1 MPKLLK
7 PMQNE
12 LTSHL
17 DAFVAAADEGSFSAA
32 ARRLGITPPAVSK
45 SVARLEAGLGVRLF
59 QRSTRSLSLTE
70 QGERLYKQ
78 VRTPWIEIGAALAD
92 SQDGAGKPAGMLK
105 VSLAPTFGRMY
116 VVPLLDEFL
125 ARYPDIVPDLHF
137 DNRQVNLIAEGFD
150 VAIGG
155 GLALTEGLVAREL
168 APVRVVLVASPAYLA
183 RHGTPEAPADLA
195 RHLGLLRRSVSNGRL
210 APWVLRHHSGAEVVA
225 PVRPVAV
232 MDDPEALAAA
242 VASAVGIAFLPMP
255 HALPLL
261 QNGAIVRILPDW
273 YADTRPVSI
282 YYSSRRLLPAKVRAF
297 VDHIVAAAAAR
308 QYGALFGA
316 TQSDPANALN

>member
-1 MPKLLK
+1 
-7 PMQNE
+7 MQNE
-12 LTSHL
+12 LTTHL

-70 QGERLYKQ
+70 EGERLYRQ
-78 VRTPWIEIGAALAD
+78 VRAPWMEIGEAL
-92 SQDGAGKPAGMLK
+92 SNSHEGAGKPAGTLK
-105 VSLAPTFGRMY
+105 VSLAPTFGRLY
-116 VVPLLDEFL
+116 VVPLVDEFIE
-125 ARYPDIVPDLHF
+125 RYPDIVPDLHF

-168 APVRVVLVASPAYLA
+168 APVRIVLVASPAYLA
-183 RHGTPEAPADLA
+183 RHGTPQAPTDLA
-195 RHLGLLRRSVSNGRL
+195 RHRGLLRRSVGSGRL
-210 APWVLRHHSGAEVVA
+210 VPWVLRERNGGEVVA
-225 PVRPVAV
+225 SVRPVAV
-232 MDDPEALAAA
+232 MDDPEALAVA
-242 VASAVGIAFLPMP
+242 VAKGMGIAFLPLP
-255 HALPLL
+255 HARALL
-261 QNGAIVRILPDW
+261 QSGAIVHVLPDW

-282 YYSSRRLLPAKVRAF
+282 YYSSRRLLPAKVRVF

-308 QYGALFGA
+308 NYGALFGA
-316 TQSDPANALN
+316 VQAEPGDALN